1 MQLDIIAVGN
11 KMPAWVVTG
20 YQEYARRMPPD
31 WRMKLIEIPPEKRG
45 KNADIARILEKE
57 GQNILAS
64 IPKGNRI
71 VALEVTGK
79 PWHSHQL
86 AEQMEK
92 WQLDGRNVSLIIGGP
107 EGLSKN
113 CLNQAEQKW
122 SLSTLTLPHPLVR
135 IVLAESL
142 FRAWSI
148 NNNHP
153 YHRE

>member
-11 KMPAWVVTG
+11 KMPSWVTAG
-20 YQEYARRMPPD
+20 YQEYAKRMPPD
-31 WRMKLIEIPPEKRG
+31 WRMNLIEIPPEKRG

-57 GQNILAS
+57 GNNILSA

-79 PWHSHQL
+79 PWDSHQL

-107 EGLSKN
+107 EGLSEK
-113 CLNQAEQKW
+113 CLNLAEQKW